1 MQVLE
6 EFRVQELTPNT
17 HAFLHGDATTVPG
30 SWLHGRAS
38 CGEQECQRLPQR
50 WKEMGEKTPW
60 EQKRRMECYVCHR
73 EREARMR
80 VIPPGAAGEPRAAS
94 RSLSDTFGGFFRHS
108 YYDLVVYCMLGYLDC
123 LSFARVPVLSF
134 WVPRVKP
141 KTQPC
146 F

>member
-1 MQVLE
+1 MSKAATAMEGNGGEDSMGAEATDGVL
-6 EFRVQELTPNT
+6 RLPPRTGGT
-17 HAFLHGDATTVPG
+17 HARHTSWRGRRAESSVPFL
-30 SWLHGRAS
+30 S
-38 CGEQECQRLPQR
+38 Q
-50 WKEMGEKTPW
+50 
-60 EQKRRMECYVCHR
+60 
-73 EREARMR
+73 
-80 VIPPGAAGEPRAAS
+80 
-94 RSLSDTFGGFFRHS
+94 TFGGFFRHS